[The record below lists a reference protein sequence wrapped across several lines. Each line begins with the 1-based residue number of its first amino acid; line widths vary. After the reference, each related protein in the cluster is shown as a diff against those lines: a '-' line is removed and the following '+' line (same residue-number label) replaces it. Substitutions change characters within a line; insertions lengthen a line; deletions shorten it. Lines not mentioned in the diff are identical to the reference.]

1 MAFAQYDITSS
12 KTLSSRPSV
21 VPGLRRTRR
30 PPGRVRPR
38 AARTGRRRAGCSRT
52 CARRDTCPRPRAP
65 AAYAPP
71 PCPGIEYMPQWMNI
85 PNRASLNHAPRFP
98 AFADGHS
105 TAARIV
111 PRSILMLYIL
121 LNPLKCSLYKG
132 VSPHNLQPTKQ
143 NCDSSCGSLARHYSV
158 RASLVPKKRSSAKAT
173 APSPVTFAAG
183 P

>member
-98 AFADGHS
+98 AFADRHS

-121 LNPLKCSLYKG
+121 LI
-132 VSPHNLQPTKQ
+132 
-143 NCDSSCGSLARHYSV
+143 SCGSLARHYSV
-158 RASLVPKKRSSAKAT
+158 RASRVPKKRSSAKAT